1 MEEIVLIKENL
12 DIWNNFFEYFFQKLD
27 KEIKDENIKRV
38 LYFYKKLSS
47 LLSESL
53 DLLNEEKYE
62 LFLDKLRAQIE
73 FIQYLK
79 FICCSSEKEE
89 IFLRSMIYEFIYE
102 INIYK
107 YEKNLKKYHDSYFEK
122 ESENEEF
129 DKFMKEKIEKINNL
143 YKAICRNNFFPQT
156 ELYTR
161 INKKG
166 IKKELLEKDILKI
179 KELYWYSF
187 CSNCKNMNELF
198 LQLTYYYDKY
208 DGDNFIDITLEEK
221 VQKIV
226 EKFNE
231 SSDVART
238 KNKGKII
245 SIEGKTLGS
254 IIEELKDKV
263 RNPRFNKENSIEK
276 KQIILEIKEL
286 KKIKIGASF
295 KNLIYEMLSYKIH
308 ASDILNN
315 NFKLNNDLLIYYESI
330 FTLELYALV
339 KQFFNVFYDSK
350 TAKQKKIMFYYI
362 KVEKDLMDKKKKYL
376 EEYDIE
382 ELKLKIEKY
391 KLNIKTT
398 EKFWQEYKELQKIF
412 KIIE

>member
-1 MEEIVLIKENL
+1 MTIDVERTFWEKLTILHKIANFPEGKPLPARYARHLYDVYNMGNSWVKERA
-12 DIWNNFFEYFFQKLD
+12 F
-27 KEIKDENIKRV
+27 KR
-38 LYFYKKLSS
+38 
-47 LLSESL
+47 
-53 DLLNEEKYE
+53 
-62 LFLDKLRAQIE
+62 
-73 FIQYLK
+73 
-79 FICCSSEKEE
+79 
-89 IFLRSMIYEFIYE
+89 
-102 INIYK
+102 
-107 YEKNLKKYHDSYFEK
+107 
-122 ESENEEF
+122 
-129 DKFMKEKIEKINNL
+129 
-143 YKAICRNNFFPQT
+143 
-156 ELYTR
+156 
-161 INKKG
+161 
-166 IKKELLEKDILKI
+166 KELLEKDILKI

-286 KKIKIGASF
+286 EKIKIGASF

-376 EEYDIE
+376 EECGIE
-382 ELKLKIEKY
+382 DLKLKIKKY
-391 KLNIKTT
+391 KANIKTV
-398 EKFWQEYKELQKIF
+398 EKLWIEYQELEKIF

>member
-1 MEEIVLIKENL
+1 
-12 DIWNNFFEYFFQKLD
+12 
-27 KEIKDENIKRV
+27 
-38 LYFYKKLSS
+38 
-47 LLSESL
+47 
-53 DLLNEEKYE
+53 
-62 LFLDKLRAQIE
+62 
-73 FIQYLK
+73 
-79 FICCSSEKEE
+79 
-89 IFLRSMIYEFIYE
+89 MIYEFIYE

-238 KNKGKII
+238 KNKGKI
-245 SIEGKTLGS
+245 
-254 IIEELKDKV
+254 
-263 RNPRFNKENSIEK
+263 
-276 KQIILEIKEL
+276 
-286 KKIKIGASF
+286 
-295 KNLIYEMLSYKIH
+295 LS
-308 ASDILNN
+308 
-315 NFKLNNDLLIYYESI
+315 
-330 FTLELYALV
+330 
-339 KQFFNVFYDSK
+339 
-350 TAKQKKIMFYYI
+350 
-362 KVEKDLMDKKKKYL
+362 
-376 EEYDIE
+376 
-382 ELKLKIEKY
+382 
-391 KLNIKTT
+391 
-398 EKFWQEYKELQKIF
+398 
-412 KIIE
+412 